1 MPHLKLLEGLSV
13 TDLEQVTPAITRSW
27 LDDGRIVV
35 FTLSSLTR
43 EAVNAGFDA
52 ITSTMAAW
60 DICSTY
66 YGLYIF
72 ETAQA
77 FLSPYFQH
85 RARELR
91 TTLPSVRGY
100 TAVIAPGAL
109 GHLLKMA
116 TEHMHG
122 TIRQMTVFPTVNQGA
137 AWLREKMRLSAANPS
152 ATMDV
157 SQG

>member
-1 MPHLKLLEGLSV
+1 MPHVKLLEGLSV
-13 TDLEQVTPAITRSW
+13 THFEQVTPAITRSW
-27 LDDGRIVV
+27 LDEGRIVV

-52 ITSTMAAW
+52 ITATMSAW
-60 DICSTY
+60 DTSLMY

-91 TTLPSVRGY
+91 TLLPEVRGY

-122 TIRQMTVFPTVNQGA
+122 TIRQMTVFPTVSQGT
-137 AWLREKMRLSAANPS
+137 AWLREKMRLGTGNQS